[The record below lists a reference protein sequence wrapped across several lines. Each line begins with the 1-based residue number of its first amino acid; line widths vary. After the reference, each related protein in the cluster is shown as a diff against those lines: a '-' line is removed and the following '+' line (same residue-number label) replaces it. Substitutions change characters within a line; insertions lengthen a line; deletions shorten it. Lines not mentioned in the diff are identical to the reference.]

1 VLKCRGNEDIGQC
14 ASKSEYSP
22 IHPSSIAV
30 VRWSTQAPVLST
42 TRFPEAVVPDEHS
55 AYSRMLNSSADFAEF
70 FAELRAIETPNSPL
84 CSCLLR

>member
-1 VLKCRGNEDIGQC
+1 VLECRTNEGIGQC
-14 ASKSEYSP
+14 ASKSECQP
-22 IHPSSIAV
+22 IDPSSIPV

-55 AYSRMLNSSADFAEF
+55 AYGRILNSSADFAEF
-70 FAELRAIETPNSPL
+70 FAELRAMETPNSPL

>member
-1 VLKCRGNEDIGQC
+1 MLECRTNEGIGQC
-14 ASKSEYSP
+14 ASKSECQP
-22 IHPSSIAV
+22 IDPSSIPV

-55 AYSRMLNSSADFAEF
+55 AYGRILNSSADFAEF
-70 FAELRAIETPNSPL
+70 FAELRAMETPNSPL